1 MLCPRLNVR
10 KTLLEA
16 FLSFWF
22 VFAKNL
28 ELVESSFRRGL
39 SVVPKDT
46 KASTTAIKPIA
57 AIFAGLLVIV

>member
-1 MLCPRLNVR
+1 MLCPRLNVL

-22 VFAKNL
+22 VVTKNL
-28 ELVESSFRRGL
+28 ELVESSFRKAL
-39 SVVPKDT
+39 SVVPSET